1 MGFGLLTALSVD
13 DVPRMLIRVAHGYRG
28 NVDRKH
34 QHVWLRIADE
44 LDHFAVVLE
53 AIIEQEKTHPPKAG
67 RVRLEKAEP
76 PKVGRVR
83 LEKKTKRV
91 KLIQ

>member
-13 DVPRMLIRVAHGYRG
+13 DVTRMLIRVAHGYRG
-28 NVDRKH
+28 NVDRKY

-53 AIIEQEKTHPPKAG
+53 AIIEQEKAHPPKAG

-83 LEKKTKRV
+83 LEKKAKRV
-91 KLIQ
+91 RLNK

>member
-13 DVPRMLIRVAHGYRG
+13 DVPHMLKRVAHGYRG

-44 LDHFAVVLE
+44 LDHCATVLKD
-53 AIIEQEKTHPPKAG
+53 IIEQEKAN
-67 RVRLEKAEP
+67 P

-83 LEKKTKRV
+83 LELTKDEPPGRVRLQRQSKRV
-91 KLIQ
+91 RLNK